1 MQDVSAMARFC
12 NGYLFGQTFMRPLG
26 KVTFQMLIKTEWRF
40 LLFGFFMSFWSSLG
54 QTFFISLFSSEIRAD
69 LGLSHGAFGSYY
81 ALATTLS
88 ALTLFWLGKLAD
100 TIAVPRLSVMTLG
113 GYVWLPCISLL
124 SIGFNADNRHLFSA
138 PVRTGDDVSC
148 LFHSCDA
155 PLFKGSRART
165 GCFRFWDECG

>member
-1 MQDVSAMARFC
+1 MQDVSAMARFLT
-12 NGYLFGQTFMRPLG
+12 NIYLDRTIMRPLG
-26 KVTFQMLIKTEWRF
+26 KITLQMLIKTEWRF

-54 QTFFISLFSSEIRAD
+54 QTFFISLFSAEIRAD

-113 GYVWLPCISLL
+113 GVCLAAL
-124 SIGFNADNRHLFSA
+124 HFSF
-138 PVRTGDDVSC
+138 VS
-148 LFHSCDA
+148 
-155 PLFKGSRART
+155 
-165 GCFRFWDECG
+165 RF